1 MMRFRLTLTSEYEI
15 LDSEVALTYGTT
27 KPEECA
33 AMDQT
38 TFEDDALMIIDCLSD
53 VDYKVT
59 VEVLP

>member
-1 MMRFRLTLTSEYEI
+1 MRFRLTLIGEYEI

-38 TFEDDALMIIDCLSD
+38 TFEDDVFVIVECLSD
-53 VDYKVT
+53 GDYSVT